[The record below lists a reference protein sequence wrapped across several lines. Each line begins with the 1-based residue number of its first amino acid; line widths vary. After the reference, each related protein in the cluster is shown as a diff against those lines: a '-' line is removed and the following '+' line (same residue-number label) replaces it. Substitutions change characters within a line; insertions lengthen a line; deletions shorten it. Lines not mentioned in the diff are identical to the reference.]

1 MQKKKKKVVFLA
13 ILKFIGPFLLN
24 RLLLLLIMCIYEYD
38 TIRQYTFII
47 LFGKKNHVKETWFY
61 ETKDY
66 CISIY
71 MRIKGIDM
79 SHIKWMEI
87 SLYVETQIIPKT
99 LIRK

>member
-1 MQKKKKKVVFLA
+1 MQEKKKLLFLA
-13 ILKFIGPFLLN
+13 VLKFIGLFLLN

-71 MRIKGIDM
+71 IFFYFPYHERQLSGVMQTAT
-79 SHIKWMEI
+79 
-87 SLYVETQIIPKT
+87 LKT
-99 LIRK
+99 FH